1 MGKLKNALSGLFE
14 YDTDW
19 SLLRNMHD
27 RRI

>member
-1 MGKLKNALSGLFE
+1 MKKIKRLLLDMFD

-27 RRI
+27 RRM